1 MAVLT
6 RRDLARSTSYR
17 SRPAADFW
25 LRVHRRAMA
34 CRFEVTL
41 AGEDAA
47 DLPAARRALDR
58 VDDIE
63 SQLTVFR
70 ESSAVSKINRTAAI
84 HAVEVDQDLF
94 ELLALCETLHVET
107 SGAFDVTSTPLS
119 RCWGF
124 LRRGGRLPETR
135 ELAAARALV
144 GMHHVRI
151 DRVHRA
157 VHFDRE
163 GVEVNFGAVGKGW
176 ALDDVARTLR
186 ADGVQNAL
194 LSAGRSSVR
203 AIGGQGE
210 GWHVRLTSPRVER
223 PLAEVFLRDAAI
235 GTSGAGEQFFE
246 IDGQR
251 YGHVIDPRTG
261 WPAEGA
267 LSVSVITTSAAIADA
282 LSTAFFVGGQDLARA
297 YCASHANVLVVFTPD
312 DEERRTVL
320 IGDFDGADVEAV

>member
-1 MAVLT
+1 V
-6 RRDLARSTSYR
+6 
-17 SRPAADFW
+17 
-25 LRVHRRAMA
+25 
-34 CRFEVTL
+34 
-41 AGEDAA
+41 
-47 DLPAARRALDR
+47 PAARRALDR
-58 VDDIE
+58 IDAIE
-63 SQLTVFR
+63 SRLTVFR
-70 ESSAVSKINRTAAI
+70 ESSVIAHLNRTAARRP
-84 HAVEVDQDLF
+84 VEIDKDIF
-94 ELLALCETLHVET
+94 ELLAFCETLHVDT

-124 LRRGGRLPETR
+124 LRRAGRLPDAP
-135 ELAAARALV
+135 ELEAARALV
-144 GMHHVRI
+144 GMRHVRI
-151 DRVHRA
+151 DCAHQT

-163 GVEVNFGAVGKGW
+163 GVELNFGAVGKGW

-186 ADGVQNAL
+186 ADGVRNAL

-203 AIGGQGE
+203 AIGGNGE

-223 PLAEVFLRDAAI
+223 PLAEVFLRDAAL

-267 LSVSVITTSAAIADA
+267 LSVSVITASAAVADA

-297 YCASHANVLVVFTPD
+297 YCASHPHVLVVFTPD